1 MNKIEQFLVNHTKLV
16 KAATSTVSTYFQYK
30 SLKIR
35 YSDHISQGSADVQII
50 YSSFLESP
58 YYAVFY
64 KDNRKLM
71 LAKATKVIELL
82 DALDLANNLELHE
95 SESEFSTLNRLA
107 NFKNFTLKMSN
118 SSKINKI
125 ITKSAN
131 YWHNEEFNELSNVL
145 NFEFG
150 RCKGVDGNF
159 KSWLKCTKVSGIEF
173 LKIYQKIILEDG
185 TKFSVDKANKL
196 LNELRRDNTT
206 S

>member
-50 YSSFLESP
+50 YSSFLKSP

-131 YWHNEEFNELSNVL
+131 YWTNEEFNELSNVL